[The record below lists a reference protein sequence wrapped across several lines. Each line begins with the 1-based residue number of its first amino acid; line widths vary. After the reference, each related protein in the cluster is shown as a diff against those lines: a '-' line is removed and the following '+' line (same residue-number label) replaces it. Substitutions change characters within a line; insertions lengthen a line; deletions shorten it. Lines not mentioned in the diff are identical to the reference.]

1 MTDISKTDVTET
13 EAELIDTAQ
22 HAVSHCNWVVG
33 ECASK
38 WTQKYARGRSD
49 ADFGNLVG
57 LSADQ
62 VFQRRRVWET
72 FGDVVSE
79 YSQLKWSH
87 FYVVINW
94 DNAAECLQWAEENSA
109 TVAEMRAWG
118 RAQRGE
124 DLTQDAPPEDWMDGS
139 AVALT
144 SADTTAVR
152 DPDEFS
158 ERQPGAADGP
168 GRSQH
173 EHPETISGVARE
185 SEDTSGYA
193 PFRSGAGQT
202 PASSGSDGTGTAV
215 LAKPQISAEQMLKKM
230 TTAIERINKSLT
242 PELGKQFQ
250 ELPESQRNRFVQAVS
265 DLNTR
270 VSQAAL

>member
-1 MTDISKTDVTET
+1 MTDNSETDVTET

-38 WTQKYARGRSD
+38 WTRKYARGRSD

-72 FGDVVSE
+72 FGDVVSD

-124 DLTQDAPPEDWMDGS
+124 DLTQDAPPEDWMDAP
-139 AVALT
+139 AVTLA
-144 SADTTAVR
+144 SSETTAVR
-152 DPDEFS
+152 DPEDLS
-158 ERQPGAADGP
+158 ERQSGAADGA
-168 GRSQH
+168 GEGSH
-173 EHPETISGVARE
+173 EHPETVTGVARE
-185 SEDTSGYA
+185 SEDTAGYA
-193 PFRSGAGQT
+193 PFRSGAGHAPSTSQ
-202 PASSGSDGTGTAV
+202 SDATGAAV
-215 LAKPQISAEQMLKKM
+215 LERPEVNAEQMIKKM

-242 PELGKQFQ
+242 PESAKRFQ
-250 ELPESQRNRFVQAVS
+250 ELPESLRNRFVQAVS

>member
-1 MTDISKTDVTET
+1 SR
-13 EAELIDTAQ
+13 
-22 HAVSHCNWVVG
+22 CNWVVG

-38 WTQKYARGRSD
+38 WTRKYARGRSD
-49 ADFGNLVG
+49 ADFGNQVG

-72 FGDVVSE
+72 FGDVIDA

-94 DNAAECLQWAEENSA
+94 DNAEECLQWAEENSA

-124 DLTQDAPPEDWMDGS
+124 DLTQDAPPEDWMDAP
-139 AVALT
+139 AVSVT
-144 SADTTAVR
+144 STETTPVR
-152 DPDEFS
+152 DPAEFS
-158 ERQPGAADGP
+158 DHSSGTSGT
-168 GRSQH
+168 GSQT
-173 EHPETISGVARE
+173 HPETVAGVARA
-185 SEDTSGYA
+185 SEEGGGYA
-193 PFRSGAGQT
+193 PFRSGAGHP
-202 PASSGSDGTGTAV
+202 PAAAQSESTNTAI
-215 LAKPQISAEQMLKKM
+215 LERPDIHPEQMIKRM

-242 PELGKQFQ
+242 PESSKRLQD
-250 ELPESQRNRFVQAVS
+250 LPEKLRTRFVQAVS